1 MKTTPI
7 LTPQSLQDAQY
18 RQMVNA
24 ITDYAIVI
32 LDLHGQ
38 VISWDAGARQ
48 LHGYEADE
56 ALGQRH
62 AAFYPA
68 ELNEKNV
75 AEQHLALARESGR
88 CEDEGWRT
96 RKDGTR
102 FWANVI
108 MSSVRNDDGDII
120 GFSLITRDL
129 SERHREEEQL
139 RSSEERFR
147 LLVEQVQDYAIF
159 MIDPSGYVVSWNLG
173 AQKNKGYAASEIIG
187 KHFSVFYP
195 LDVQASGWPDEEL
208 RLARRDGRFEDEGW
222 RVRKDGTR
230 FWASVVITAL
240 NDATGMHR
248 GFAKVTRDLTQRRRV
263 HALED
268 EGRRI
273 TTFLAMLGHE
283 LRNPLAPISN
293 AVALLERESE
303 PTQIMRSTREI
314 IGRQL
319 KQLTRLVDDL
329 LDVGRIT
336 SGRIHL
342 ESQAVRLRDV
352 VRDAAEVVRPLAEQ
366 LGHRLDVHHD
376 DVDPWVHGDSARLI
390 QVVSNLLHNAAK
402 FTPRSGNI
410 LVKISV
416 TGSNAEILVKDNG
429 RGVPPRDLQH
439 IFDLFVQGQQ
449 DSARSFGGLGLGL
462 SLVQQLVTLH
472 GGNVSAFS
480 TGREGDGAEFLVQLP
495 TVAAPPLVAEHQAAS
510 DGGHAAIL
518 VADDNQDSANTL
530 ALLLDSL
537 GYQTLVVYSG
547 CDAIE
552 AIKAQSFAAVLLDLG
567 MPDVDG
573 MQVAKEI
580 RRLLNHPPPL
590 IAVTGYG
597 QESDRSAS
605 KAVGFMDHLTKPV
618 EVEHLRLLLEG
629 LLLNQHKRALSRRG
643 GQL

>member
-1 MKTTPI
+1 MKTPTT
-7 LTPQSLQDAQY
+7 LTPQSLQDAHY
-18 RQMVNA
+18 RQLVQTIA
-24 ITDYAIVI
+24 DYAIVF

-38 VISWDAGARQ
+38 VMSWDAGAHQ
-48 LHGYEADE
+48 LHGYDAEE
-56 ALGQRH
+56 VLGQNF

-68 ELNEKNV
+68 ELNEKRL
-75 AEQHLALARESGR
+75 AEQHLAYALETGK
-88 CEDEGWRT
+88 CEDEGWRI

-102 FWANVI
+102 FWAHVM
-108 MSSVRNDDGDII
+108 MSPVRDDEGGTI
-120 GFSLITRDL
+120 GFSLITRDFT
-129 SERHREEEQL
+129 ERHKEEEQL

-159 MIDPSGYVVSWNLG
+159 MIDPGGYVVSWNLG
-173 AQKNKGYAASEIIG
+173 AQKNKGYAAHEIIG

-195 LDVQASGWPDEEL
+195 VDVQASGWPDEEL

-240 NDATGMHR
+240 NDAAGLHR

-293 AVALLERESE
+293 AVALLERERE
-303 PTQIMRSTREI
+303 PTPIVRSTREI

-366 LGHRLDVHHD
+366 LGHQMEVLNQEA
-376 DVDPWVHGDSARLI
+376 DPWVHGDGARLV

-402 FTPRSGNI
+402 FTPRGGHI
-410 LVKISV
+410 VVKVSV
-416 TGSNAEILVKDNG
+416 VGSNAEIMVKDNG
-429 RGVPPRDLQH
+429 RGIPTRDLQH

-472 GGNVSAFS
+472 GGSVSAFS
-480 TGREGDGAEFLVQLP
+480 TGRDGDGAEFLVQLP
-495 TVAAPPLVAEHQAAS
+495 TVEAPKLGEDLAPESAS
-510 DGGHAAIL
+510 GGATIL
-518 VADDNQDSANTL
+518 VADDNRDSANTL

-547 CDAIE
+547 HDAVE
-552 AIKAQSFAAVLLDLG
+552 AIKAQTFAAVLLDLG

-573 MQVAKEI
+573 IQVAKEI
-580 RRLLNHPPPL
+580 RKLLIHPPPL

-597 QESDRSAS
+597 QESDRTAS
-605 KAVGFMDHLTKPV
+605 KAVGFFEHLTKPV
-618 EVEHLRLLLEG
+618 EVEHLRDLLDG
-629 LLLNQHKRALSRRG
+629 LVLNQQRTAVGKSG
-643 GQL
+643 GL